1 MAFRHALLRTTFISG
16 LAALAL
22 APASAMAQ
30 QGTDVEE
37 LVVTGSRIKTTEY
50 TSSAPIQVIT
60 GESQTLQGLVDTSQV
75 LQQSSL
81 ASGSFQVNNQLTGYV
96 TTGGPG
102 VNTVNLRGL
111 GANRN
116 LVLLNGRRVGPAGT
130 RGTVGPVD
138 LNVIP
143 QSAIN
148 RIEILKDGASSVY
161 GSDAV
166 AGVVNI
172 ITNDKIDG
180 GSVEAYANMAPD
192 GGGEIYRING
202 VWGKT
207 FERGYFNISAD
218 YYEQK
223 VLRRQDRS
231 DTACAADYLVDLSTN
246 ERIDYKNTE
255 GTTKCYNLFANTL
268 RTGSFG
274 DLVYT
279 LPGISYPTAAQGNAG
294 SNATIPVP
302 AGFARSARA
311 GFPATYPYAEQEDPL
326 FGRASILSPVK
337 RYTVMATA
345 GIDFTPNIEGYT
357 ELLLNRRESAQYG
370 VRQFFPTLATAWIL
384 GNPNNPYGA
393 SLGSQLPIIP
403 MKSDRAQ
410 TVDYARLVVGLRGDI
425 SGLGFLDGWS
435 WDAFAQHSRSDAD
448 YGVDVIYNDRV
459 LAVTTTA
466 LACDQS
472 KITISGGLCSTI
484 PGGIPL
490 TSQRVLAGNFNDAEK
505 AFLFGYEVGHTVYEQ
520 TQFEA
525 SATGNL
531 FQLPAGSVGAAVG
544 VTYRRDRID
553 DTPGINERSGNFWG
567 SSSAGRT
574 RGGDTVREAFAEL
587 NVPVI
592 NGVKMLESVDL
603 TLSGRYTDY
612 DSYGSNSTYK
622 VGVNWALTPW
632 LKVRATDGTSFRAPA
647 LYELYLANQTS
658 FLGQTSVD
666 PCIRYEDSTNQN
678 IRTNCAAAGV
688 PQGYIAAGT
697 SSATIIT
704 GGGAGVL
711 EAETSKARTLGVIFT
726 PKSLGVSVAVDYF
739 EIEVNNEVRQFGAGN
754 ITYQCYSRADYPNN
768 PYCGLITRATGATP
782 QILTINNSYVNVAS
796 QKNRGIDLTARYDH
810 EFDFGRLQVDSQF
823 TWQLEDKTQ
832 LLGSSTVENYNGT
845 TYGYD
850 GPDFTG
856 EVNIRFDKNDW
867 TAYWG
872 MNIIGKGS
880 DTGYLGRDEYT
891 STRYSSTCRNSAGTV
906 APCTTLLA
914 SAATATGLTVIGTP
928 VLYKQYTEFY
938 LTHDLSVRKKMDKW
952 TVQAGVLNVFDER
965 PPAGSAG
972 QFRIGT
978 AALNGYD
985 MVGRRAFVRVGYKW

>member
-1 MAFRHALLRTTFISG
+1 MAFRHALLRTTVISG
-16 LAALAL
+16 LAALAFAPSAL
-22 APASAMAQ
+22 AQEA
-30 QGTDVEE
+30 TDVDE
-37 LVVTGSRIKTTEY
+37 LVVTGSRIKSSAY
-50 TSSAPIQVIT
+50 TSASPIQVIT
-60 GESQTLQGLVDTSQV
+60 GETQTLQGLVDTAEV
-75 LQQSSL
+75 LQRSSL
-81 ASGSFQVNNQLTGYV
+81 ASGSFQVNNQLTGFV

-102 VNTVNLRGL
+102 VNTINLRGL
-111 GANRN
+111 GSNRN

-143 QSAIN
+143 QSVVN
-148 RIEILKDGASSVY
+148 RIEILKDGASSIY
-161 GSDAV
+161 GSDAI
-166 AGVVNI
+166 AGVTNI
-172 ITNDKIDG
+172 ITNDRIDG
-180 GSVEAYANMAPD
+180 GEVQIYGNM
-192 GGGEIYRING
+192 GEQRGGETFRING
-202 VWGKT
+202 TWGKT
-207 FERGYFNISAD
+207 FDRGYLNISAD

-223 VLRRQDRS
+223 VLRREDRD
-231 DTACAADYLVDLSTN
+231 DTACAADYLVDPATGQ
-246 ERIDYKNTE
+246 RVDYKNTE
-255 GTTKCYNLFANTL
+255 GGTKCYNLFANTL

-279 LPGISYPTAAQGNAG
+279 LPGITYPTAAQGNAG
-294 SNATIPVP
+294 SNATIAVP

-311 GFPATYPYAEQEDPL
+311 GFPLTYPYAEQEDPL
-326 FGRASILSPVK
+326 YGRASILSPVK
-337 RYTVMATA
+337 RYTIYATA
-345 GIDFTPNIEGYT
+345 GIDLTPNIEGYT
-357 ELLLNRRESAQYG
+357 EVLLNRRESAQYG

-410 TVDYARLVVGLRGDI
+410 TVDYARVLFGMKGDI

-435 WDAFAQHSRSDAD
+435 WDAFVQHSRSDAD

-459 LAVTTTA
+459 LAVTTGA
-466 LACDQS
+466 LACDQTR
-472 KITISGGLCSTI
+472 ITISGGQCSTI
-484 PGGIPL
+484 PTGIPL
-490 TSQRVLAGNFNDAEK
+490 TSQRVLAGNFNAAES
-505 AFLFGYEVGHTVYEQ
+505 AFLFGYEIGNTVYEQ

-525 SATGNL
+525 SMTGDL
-531 FQLPAGSVGAAVG
+531 FQLPAGGVGTAIG
-544 VTYRRDRID
+544 VSYRKDRID
-553 DTPGINERSGNFWG
+553 DQPGINERSGNFWG

-574 RGGDTVREAFAEL
+574 RGGDTVKEVFAEF
-587 NVPVI
+587 NVPVLS
-592 NGVKMLESVDL
+592 GVPFVEALDL

-612 DSYGSNSTYK
+612 ESYGSNETYK
-622 VGVNWALTPW
+622 VGLNWAIAPW
-632 LKVRATDGTSFRAPA
+632 LKIRASDGTSFRAPA

-666 PCIRYEDSTNQN
+666 PCIRYEESSNEF

-688 PQGYIAAGT
+688 PQGYTAAGT
-697 SSATIIT
+697 SSATIVT

-711 EAETSKARTLGVIFT
+711 EAETSKARTIGIVFT
-726 PKSLGVSVAVDYF
+726 PKQFDLSVAVDYF
-739 EIEVNNEVRQFGAGN
+739 EIEVNDEVRQFGAAN
-754 ITYQCYSRADYPNN
+754 ITSQCYSRQDYPNN
-768 PYCGLITRATGATP
+768 PYCSLITRATGATP

-796 QKNRGIDLTARYDH
+796 QKNRGIDLNIRYVN
-810 EFDFGRLQVDSQF
+810 EFDFGRLQVEGEF

-832 LLGSSTVENYNGT
+832 LLGSSTVEDFNGT

-856 EVNIRFDKNDW
+856 NVNARFTKNDW
-867 TAYWG
+867 TVFWG

-880 DTGYLGRDEYT
+880 DTGYLGRDEFL
-891 STRYSSTCRNSAGTV
+891 STRYSTTCRNSAGTV

-914 SAATATGLTVIGTP
+914 SAATAGGLTVIGTP
-928 VLYKQYTEFY
+928 ILYKQYTEFY
-938 LTHDLSVRKKMDKW
+938 MTHDLTLRKRMDKW
-952 TVQAGVLNVFDER
+952 TLQGGVQNLFDER

-985 MVGRRAFVRVGYKW
+985 MVGRSVFLRAGYKW

>member
-1 MAFRHALLRTTFISG
+1 MAFRHALLRTTVISG
-16 LAALAL
+16 LAALAFAPSAL
-22 APASAMAQ
+22 AQEA
-30 QGTDVEE
+30 TDVDE
-37 LVVTGSRIKTTEY
+37 LVVTGSRIKSSAY
-50 TSSAPIQVIT
+50 TSASPIQVIT
-60 GESQTLQGLVDTSQV
+60 GETQTLQGLVDTAEV
-75 LQQSSL
+75 LQRSSL
-81 ASGSFQVNNQLTGYV
+81 ASGSFQVNNQLTGFV

-102 VNTVNLRGL
+102 VNTINLRGL
-111 GANRN
+111 GSNRN

-143 QSAIN
+143 QSVVN
-148 RIEILKDGASSVY
+148 RIEILKDGASSIY
-161 GSDAV
+161 GSDAI
-166 AGVVNI
+166 AGVTNI
-172 ITNDKIDG
+172 ITNDRIDG
-180 GSVEAYANMAPD
+180 GEVQIYGNM
-192 GGGEIYRING
+192 GEQRGGETFRING
-202 VWGKT
+202 TWGKT
-207 FERGYFNISAD
+207 FDRGYLNISAD

-223 VLRRQDRS
+223 VLRREDRD
-231 DTACAADYLVDLSTN
+231 DTACAADYLVDPATGQ
-246 ERIDYKNTE
+246 RVDYKNTE
-255 GTTKCYNLFANTL
+255 GGTKCYNLFANTL

-279 LPGISYPTAAQGNAG
+279 LPGITYPTAAQGNAG
-294 SNATIPVP
+294 SNATIAVP

-311 GFPATYPYAEQEDPL
+311 GFPLTYPYAEQEDPL
-326 FGRASILSPVK
+326 YGRASILSPVK
-337 RYTVMATA
+337 RYTIYATA
-345 GIDFTPNIEGYT
+345 GIDLTPNIEGYT
-357 ELLLNRRESAQYG
+357 EVLLNRRESAQYG

-410 TVDYARLVVGLRGDI
+410 TVDYARVLFGMKGDI

-435 WDAFAQHSRSDAD
+435 WDAFVQHSRSDAD

-459 LAVTTTA
+459 LAVTTGA
-466 LACDQS
+466 LACDQTR
-472 KITISGGLCSTI
+472 ITISGGQCSSI
-484 PGGIPL
+484 PTGIPL
-490 TSQRVLAGNFNDAEK
+490 TSQRVLAGNFNAAES
-505 AFLFGYEVGHTVYEQ
+505 AFLFGYEIGNTVYEQ

-525 SATGNL
+525 SMTGDL
-531 FQLPAGSVGAAVG
+531 FQLPAGGVGTAIG
-544 VTYRRDRID
+544 VSYRKDRID
-553 DTPGINERSGNFWG
+553 DQPGINERSGNFWG

-574 RGGDTVREAFAEL
+574 RGGDTVKEVFAEF
-587 NVPVI
+587 NVPVLS
-592 NGVKMLESVDL
+592 GVPFVEALDL

-612 DSYGSNSTYK
+612 ESYGSNETYK
-622 VGVNWALTPW
+622 VGLNWAIAPW
-632 LKVRATDGTSFRAPA
+632 LKIRASDGTSFRAPA

-666 PCIRYEDSTNQN
+666 PCIRYEESSNEF

-688 PQGYIAAGT
+688 PQGYTAAGT
-697 SSATIIT
+697 SSATIVT

-711 EAETSKARTLGVIFT
+711 EAETSKARTIGIVFT
-726 PKSLGVSVAVDYF
+726 PKQFDLSVAVDYF
-739 EIEVNNEVRQFGAGN
+739 EIEVNDEVRQFGAAN
-754 ITYQCYSRADYPNN
+754 ITSQCYSRQDYPDN
-768 PYCGLITRATGATP
+768 PYCSLITRATGATP

-796 QKNRGIDLTARYDH
+796 QKNRGIDLNIRYVN
-810 EFDFGRLQVDSQF
+810 EFDFGRLQVEGEF

-832 LLGSSTVENYNGT
+832 LLGSSTVEDFNGT

-856 EVNIRFDKNDW
+856 NVNARFTKNDW
-867 TAYWG
+867 TVFWG

-880 DTGYLGRDEYT
+880 DTGYLGRDEFL
-891 STRYSSTCRNSAGTV
+891 STRYSTTCRNSAGTV

-914 SAATATGLTVIGTP
+914 SAATAGGLTVIGTP
-928 VLYKQYTEFY
+928 ILYKQYTEFY
-938 LTHDLSVRKKMDKW
+938 MTHDLTLRKRMDKW
-952 TVQAGVLNVFDER
+952 TLQGGVQNLFDER

-985 MVGRRAFVRVGYKW
+985 MVGRSVFLRAGYKW

>member
-1 MAFRHALLRTTFISG
+1 MAFRHALLRTTVISG

-22 APASAMAQ
+22 APVAMAQ
-30 QGTDVEE
+30 QATDVEE
-37 LVVTGSRIKTTEY
+37 LVVTGSRIKSSAY
-50 TSSAPIQVIT
+50 TSTSPIQVIT
-60 GESQTLQGLVDTSQV
+60 GETQTLQGLVDTAEV
-75 LQQSSL
+75 LQRSSL
-81 ASGSFQVNNQLTGYV
+81 ASGSFQVNNQLTGFV

-102 VNTVNLRGL
+102 VNTINLRGL
-111 GANRN
+111 GSNRN

-143 QSAIN
+143 QSVVN
-148 RIEILKDGASSVY
+148 RIEILKDGASSIY
-161 GSDAV
+161 GSDAI
-166 AGVVNI
+166 AGVTNI
-172 ITNDKIDG
+172 ITNDRIDG
-180 GSVEAYANMAPD
+180 GEVQVYGNVGEQS
-192 GGGEIYRING
+192 GGETFRING
-202 VWGKT
+202 TWGKT
-207 FERGYFNISAD
+207 FDRGYLNISAD

-223 VLRRQDRS
+223 VLRRQDRD
-231 DTACAADYLVDLSTN
+231 DTACAADYLVDPATGQ
-246 ERIDYKNTE
+246 RVDYKNTE
-255 GTTKCYNLFANTL
+255 GGTKCYNLFANTL

-279 LPGISYPTAAQGNAG
+279 LPGITYPTAAQGNAG
-294 SNATIPVP
+294 SNATIAVP

-311 GFPATYPYAEQEDPL
+311 GFPLTYPYAEQEDPL

-337 RYTVMATA
+337 RYTIYATA
-345 GIDFTPNIEGYT
+345 GIDLTPNIEGYT
-357 ELLLNRRESAQYG
+357 EVLLNRRESAQYG

-410 TVDYARLVVGLRGDI
+410 TVDYARVLFGMKGDI

-435 WDAFAQHSRSDAD
+435 WDAFIQHSRSDAD

-459 LAVTTTA
+459 LAVTTSA

-472 KITISGGLCSTI
+472 RITISGGLCSTI
-484 PGGIPL
+484 PNGIPL
-490 TSQRVLAGNFNDAEK
+490 TSQRVLAGNFNAAES
-505 AFLFGYEVGHTVYEQ
+505 AFLFGYEVGNTVYEQ

-525 SATGNL
+525 SMTGDL
-531 FQLPAGSVGAAVG
+531 FQLPAGGVSTAVG
-544 VTYRRDRID
+544 VSYRKDRID
-553 DTPGINERSGNFWG
+553 DQPGINERSGNFWG

-574 RGGDTVREAFAEL
+574 RGGDTVSEVFAEF

-592 NGVKMLESVDL
+592 SGVRFVEALDL

-612 DSYGSNSTYK
+612 QSYGSNETYK
-622 VGVNWALTPW
+622 IGLNWAIAPW
-632 LKVRATDGTSFRAPA
+632 LKIRASDGTSFRAPA

-666 PCIRYEDSTNQN
+666 PCIRYEESSNEF

-688 PQGYIAAGT
+688 PQGYTAAGT
-697 SSATIIT
+697 SSATIVT

-711 EAETSKARTLGVIFT
+711 EAETSKARTFGIVFT
-726 PKSLGVSVAVDYF
+726 PKQFDLSVAVDYF
-739 EIEVNNEVRQFGAGN
+739 EIEVNDEVRQFGASN
-754 ITYQCYSRADYPNN
+754 ITFQCYSRQDFPNN

-796 QKNRGIDLTARYDH
+796 QKNRGIDLNVRYVN
-810 EFDFGRLQVDSQF
+810 EFDFGRLQVEGEF

-832 LLGSSTVENYNGT
+832 LLGSSTVEDFNGT

-856 EVNIRFDKNDW
+856 NVNVRFTKNDW
-867 TAYWG
+867 TAFWG
-872 MNIIGKGS
+872 MNIVGKGS
-880 DTGYLGRDEYT
+880 DTGYLGRDEFL
-891 STRYSSTCRNSAGTV
+891 STRYSTTCRNSAGTV

-914 SAATATGLTVIGTP
+914 SAATAGGLTVIGTP
-928 VLYKQYTEFY
+928 ILYKQYTEFY
-938 LTHDLSVRKKMDKW
+938 MTHDLSVRKRMDKW
-952 TVQAGVLNVFDER
+952 TLQGGIQNVFDER
-965 PPAGSAG
+965 PPAGSTG

-985 MVGRRAFVRVGYKW
+985 MVGRSLFLRAGYKW

>member
-1 MAFRHALLRTTFISG
+1 MAFRHALLRTTVISG
-16 LAALAL
+16 LAALAFAPSAL
-22 APASAMAQ
+22 AQEA
-30 QGTDVEE
+30 TDVDE
-37 LVVTGSRIKTTEY
+37 LVVTGSRIKSSAY
-50 TSSAPIQVIT
+50 TSASPIQVIT
-60 GESQTLQGLVDTSQV
+60 GETQTLQGLVDTAEV
-75 LQQSSL
+75 LQRSSL
-81 ASGSFQVNNQLTGYV
+81 ASGSFQVNNQLTGFV

-102 VNTVNLRGL
+102 VNTINLRGL
-111 GANRN
+111 GSNRN

-143 QSAIN
+143 QSVVN
-148 RIEILKDGASSVY
+148 RIEILKDGASSIY
-161 GSDAV
+161 GSDAI
-166 AGVVNI
+166 AGVTNI
-172 ITNDKIDG
+172 ITNDRIDG
-180 GSVEAYANMAPD
+180 GEVQIYGNM
-192 GGGEIYRING
+192 GEQRGGETFRING
-202 VWGKT
+202 TWGKT
-207 FERGYFNISAD
+207 FDRGYLNISGD

-223 VLRRQDRS
+223 VLRREDRD
-231 DTACAADYLVDLSTN
+231 DTACAADYLVDPATGQ
-246 ERIDYKNTE
+246 RVDYKNTE
-255 GTTKCYNLFANTL
+255 GGTKCYNLFANTL

-279 LPGISYPTAAQGNAG
+279 LPGITYPTAAQGNAG
-294 SNATIPVP
+294 SNATIAVP

-311 GFPATYPYAEQEDPL
+311 GFPLTYPYAEQEDPL

-337 RYTVMATA
+337 RYTIYATA
-345 GIDFTPNIEGYT
+345 GIDLTPNIEGYT
-357 ELLLNRRESAQYG
+357 EVLLNRRESAQYG
-370 VRQFFPTLATAWIL
+370 VRQFFPSLATAWIL

-410 TVDYARLVVGLRGDI
+410 TVDYARVLFGMKGDI

-435 WDAFAQHSRSDAD
+435 WDAFVQHSRSDAD

-459 LAVTTTA
+459 LAVTTGA
-466 LACDQS
+466 LACDQTR
-472 KITISGGLCSTI
+472 ITISGGQCSSI
-484 PGGIPL
+484 PTGIPL
-490 TSQRVLAGNFNDAEK
+490 TSQRVLAGNFNAAES
-505 AFLFGYEVGHTVYEQ
+505 AFLFGYEIGNTVYEQ

-525 SATGNL
+525 SMTGDL
-531 FQLPAGSVGAAVG
+531 FQLPAGGVGTAIG
-544 VTYRRDRID
+544 VSYRKDRID
-553 DTPGINERSGNFWG
+553 DQPGINERSGNFWG

-574 RGGDTVREAFAEL
+574 RGGDTVKEVFAEF
-587 NVPVI
+587 NVPVLS
-592 NGVKMLESVDL
+592 GVRFVEALDL

-612 DSYGSNSTYK
+612 ESYGSNETYK
-622 VGVNWALTPW
+622 VGLNWAIAPW
-632 LKVRATDGTSFRAPA
+632 LKIRASDGTSFRAPA

-666 PCIRYEDSTNQN
+666 PCIRYEESSNEF

-688 PQGYIAAGT
+688 PQGYTAAGT
-697 SSATIIT
+697 SSATIVT

-711 EAETSKARTLGVIFT
+711 EAETSKARTFGIVFT
-726 PKSLGVSVAVDYF
+726 PKQFDLSVAVDYF
-739 EIEVNNEVRQFGAGN
+739 EIEVNDEVRQFGASN
-754 ITYQCYSRADYPNN
+754 ITFQCYSRQDFPNN

-782 QILTINNSYVNVAS
+782 QITTINNSYVNVAS
-796 QKNRGIDLTARYDH
+796 QKNRGIDLNIRYVN
-810 EFDFGRLQVDSQF
+810 EFDFGRLQIEGEF

-832 LLGSSTVENYNGT
+832 LLGSSTVEDFNGT

-856 EVNIRFDKNDW
+856 NVNARFSKNDW
-867 TAYWG
+867 TVFWG

-880 DTGYLGRDEYT
+880 DTGYLGRDEFL
-891 STRYSSTCRNSAGTV
+891 STRYSTTCRNSAGAV

-914 SAATATGLTVIGTP
+914 SAATAGGLTVIGTP
-928 VLYKQYTEFY
+928 ILYKQYTEFY
-938 LTHDLSVRKKMDKW
+938 MTHDLTVRKRMDKW
-952 TVQAGVLNVFDER
+952 TLQGGVQNLFDER

-985 MVGRRAFVRVGYKW
+985 MVGRSVFLRAGYKW